1 LVGGQMGRVQ
11 VSRGGKLK
19 WWAAPAHPPSCLAP
33 TPIPTHPTPPHQPLA
48 GPPGRKADMVGCFL
62 FIHRDDLKRLAPDW
76 LTFTDAVRQDP
87 DVSTA
92 GPAVPGGPLCRPGGP
107 RGTPLQAQR
116 SQGPPSAGP
125 AVPGGPLCRPG
136 GPRGTS
142 LQAQRSQGDPSA
154 GPAVPGGPLCRP
166 SGPRWTPLQ
175 ARRSQGDPSVGPAV
189 PGGPLCRPGACW
201 VTRTQR
207 ARATRLG
214 SLGACACRPGACRV
228 TLTQRARATSL
239 GSVRCMATSM
249 LLPRRMCGTTLTMS
263 ACCTQAMS
271 QKVGPAGSRQQGRGR
286 VMHAVPRL

>member
-1 LVGGQMGRVQ
+1 MVGGQMGRVQ

-33 TPIPTHPTPPHQPLA
+33 TPNPTHPTPPHQPHA

-87 DVSTA
+87 DVST
-92 GPAVPGGPLCRPGGP
+92 
-107 RGTPLQAQR
+107 
-116 SQGPPSAGP
+116 
-125 AVPGGPLCRPG
+125 
-136 GPRGTS
+136 
-142 LQAQRSQGDPSA
+142 A